1 MILAMLLG
9 GSACST
15 AGGFKALRVG
25 ILFKAIVQETRRLL
39 KPASAVFAQR
49 FHYLGARILG
59 EAQVRSAALVVLM
72 YMAIFVL
79 ATLVGSLCGYPLL
92 ESAFEAASVSGNVGL
107 SVGVT
112 AASMPAV
119 LKATYIFNMWAG
131 RLEFMAVLAT
141 FGFIAAAVRRKG
153 LA

>member
-1 MILAMLLG
+1 M
-9 GSACST
+9 
-15 AGGFKALRVG
+15 
-25 ILFKAIVQETRRLL
+25 
-39 KPASAVFAQR
+39 
-49 FHYLGARILG
+49 
-59 EAQVRSAALVVLM
+59 RSAALVVLM

-119 LKATYIFNMWAG
+119 LKVTYIFNMWAG

-141 FGFIAAAVRRKG
+141 IGFIAAAVRRKG